1 MSYCFKGFD
10 RNISQSKRIFKSL
23 VASFDTYYKSTLEAN
38 LEAVEAVETQ
48 KKTKNTKKE
57 KVLSALGFEPGTPG
71 MASRCANHYT
81 NVSMIHKLLFNEY
94 LNRLLLHLTLT
105 IRVHWRPTSRL

>member
-1 MSYCFKGFD
+1 M
-10 RNISQSKRIFKSL
+10 
-23 VASFDTYYKSTLEAN
+23 STLEAN

-57 KVLSALGFEPGTPG
+57 KVLSALGFDLATSG
-71 MASRCANHYT
+71 MADTCANHYT
-81 NVSMIHKLLFNEY
+81 NESLIHNLLFTEY

-105 IRVHWRPTSRL
+105 IRVHWRPTLRL

>member
-1 MSYCFKGFD
+1 M
-10 RNISQSKRIFKSL
+10 
-23 VASFDTYYKSTLEAN
+23 STLEAN

-57 KVLSALGFEPGTPG
+57 KVLSALGFEPRTPG
-71 MASRCANHYT
+71 MADTCSNHYT
-81 NVSMIHKLLFNEY
+81 NVSLILEMLFNEY

-105 IRVHWRPTSRL
+105 IREHWRPTSRL